1 MATSGSP
8 RLQTSDTALL
18 TNILQEAVFT
28 AQEKSIAGSLFTV
41 YDMTSIPGLT
51 AQIPVY
57 PSIAAQEPGQTD
69 EVTDTSV
76 SLSTITI
83 AASEIGARVDV
94 SDLLAESTARNM
106 GSDVGQLLG
115 SAIGEKIDSNAFGVF
130 TEANITTNVVGT
142 STGEITPETLLQ
154 AVYKLRN
161 VNAPTDIAGDYFCV
175 LHPGQAFNIAKV
187 LTQAGYAASV
197 APHVSDVGNELLSSS
212 AYVGRLFNVK
222 IFQSTTIAADSANG
236 AFGAVFS
243 PLAFAHVLKRP
254 LRLETQRDASKR
266 STEYVA
272 TTARG
277 NGILKESYACL
288 VRGDKLIN

>member
-1 MATSGSP
+1 MASSGSP
-8 RLQTSDTALL
+8 KLQTSDTALL

-28 AQEKSIAGSLFTV
+28 QQEKSIAGSLFTV

-57 PSIAAQEPGQTD
+57 PSITAEEPGQTVD
-69 EVTDTSV
+69 LTDTSV
-76 SLSTITI
+76 TLSTVTI
-83 AASEIGARVDV
+83 AAAEIGSRVDV

-115 SAIGEKIDSNAFGVF
+115 SAIGEKIDQNAFGLF
-130 TEANITTNVVGT
+130 TEANFTTNVVGQ
-142 STGEITPETLLQ
+142 SSDNITPETILQ

-161 VNAPTDIAGDYFCV
+161 VNAPTDASGDYFCV

-187 LTQAGYAASV
+187 LTAAGYATSV
-197 APHVSDVGNELLSSS
+197 NQISDLGNSLLSSS

-222 IFQSTTIAADSANG
+222 IFQSTAIGADSSNG

-243 PLAFAHVLKRP
+243 PMAIAHVLKRP

-288 VRGDKLIN
+288 VRGDRIIN